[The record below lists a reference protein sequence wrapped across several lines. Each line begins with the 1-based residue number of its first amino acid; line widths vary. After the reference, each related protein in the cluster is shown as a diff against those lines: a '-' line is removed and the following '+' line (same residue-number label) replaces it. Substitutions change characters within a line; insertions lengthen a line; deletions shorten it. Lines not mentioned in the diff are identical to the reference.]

1 MNNDILND
9 DNWWTRTRFVVKM
22 DTYKGQSYY
31 EEIIEDWL
39 ENYCFSKY
47 IKKEQGRK
55 SRYYLGLTIYN
66 FWFNYYFENDELIIE
81 AWQVNQR
88 LANFTATPY
97 INLLHTLLDF
107 EEYNDENNRNIDPY
121 LTKWGINIQLFLKSL
136 LHKDFLHVLN
146 MRICSKI
153 GHFGGKIR
161 SK

>member
-1 MNNDILND
+1 MNNDIVND
-9 DNWWTRTRFVVKM
+9 DNWWTRTRFVVKI

-81 AWQVNQR
+81 AWQINQR
-88 LANFTATPY
+88 LASFTATPY

-107 EEYNDENNRNIDPY
+107 EEYNDENNRNIAT
-121 LTKWGINIQLFLKSL
+121 LKENIDYSFYDNQRNAKKKIWLWVLGFLL
-136 LHKDFLHVLN
+136 LCIVFSTILL
-146 MRICSKI
+146 
-153 GHFGGKIR
+153 
-161 SK
+161 